1 MKIAIVIER
10 MDVSRGG
17 RETSTAQIT
26 AGLARRGHQVTVIC
40 QRASWRC
47 EGVTVREL
55 GRRGLTR
62 SGRMANFVADAQ
74 WAIADQ
80 GFEIVHAML
89 PLPGAN
95 VYQLRGGTVPAQTAA
110 GIRRR
115 GLLGKLAAR
124 ALAPLNSHRRRLA
137 GLERGVVNDPN
148 VLCLPVSEMVA
159 DELAHYYSRTENVRV
174 IYNAAGVPD
183 VSVEQRADWR
193 QERRFRMGLGQ
204 SDVVFLTIATN
215 FELKG
220 VAELIKAFSRW
231 YARVRGRISARLVV
245 VGRERV
251 EGYQRH
257 AGMREVGSEVLF
269 VPPTDEIF
277 RWYAAADACV
287 LLSWYDPCSR
297 VVLEATRWGI
307 PSITTR
313 HNGAA
318 EVLAEGAGVVV
329 ESPRDSS
336 AIIAAMDELADP
348 QRRSDRSAACLRVAD
363 QLGMDRHV
371 DQLLSVYREVLG
383 RE

>member
-17 RETSTAQIT
+17 RETSTAQIA
-26 AGLARRGHQVTVIC
+26 AGLAKRGHHVTVIC

-47 EGVTVREL
+47 EGVRVREL

-74 WAIADQ
+74 RAIEGQ

-95 VYQLRGGTVPAQTAA
+95 VYQLRGGTVPAQAA
-110 GIRRR
+110 ANIRRR
-115 GLLGKLAAR
+115 TLAGKLAAR
-124 ALAPLNSHRRRLA
+124 VFAPLNTHRRNMA
-137 GLERGVVNDPN
+137 AMERAVVGSPD
-148 VLCLPVSEMVA
+148 VLCLPVSQMVA
-159 DELAHYYSRTENVRV
+159 DELAGHYGRSENVRV
-174 IYNAAGVPD
+174 IYNAVDLPD
-183 VSVEQRADWR
+183 VSDEQRADWR
-193 QERRFRMGLGQ
+193 QELRFRMGLRQG
-204 SDVVFLTIATN
+204 DVVFLSVATN

-220 VAELIKAFSRW
+220 VAELIEAFSRW
-231 YARVRGRISARLVV
+231 YARVRGRVSARLVV

-257 AGMREVGSEVLF
+257 AGLREVGSEVLF
-269 VPPTDEIF
+269 VPPSDDIF
-277 RWYAAADACV
+277 RWYAAADVCV

-313 HNGAA
+313 QNGAA
-318 EVLAEGAGVVV
+318 EVLSDGAGIVVD
-329 ESPRDSS
+329 SPRDAG
-336 AIIAAMDELADP
+336 AIVAAMDELADP
-348 QRRSDRSAACLRVAD
+348 QRRSERGQACLRVAD
-363 QLGMDRHV
+363 RLGMDRHV
-371 DQLLSVYREVLG
+371 DELLSAYGELLDRT
-383 RE
+383 